1 MKCYQLEEA
10 QHRTWPREDGARPP
24 DHLLIVGGR
33 GEEVRARVAAF
44 HCATRRSGA
53 LVPTRPGEM
62 PLHQGQSELARALD
76 LAAFGTVVVHDL
88 HRLHLGLQ
96 GALARLI
103 ERGWYRGE
111 DGRWREGNV
120 QLVAT
125 LPALLPT
132 SGWQRTLREDLLRL
146 LSREVVWLP

>member
-1 MKCYQLEEA
+1 M
-10 QHRTWPREDGARPP
+10 RPP
-24 DHLLIVGGR
+24 EHLLLVGGSC
-33 GEEVRARVAAF
+33 EEVMACAAAF
-44 HCATRRSGA
+44 HVATRHGGA
-53 LVPTRPGEM
+53 LVPTRPGEL

-76 LAAFGTVVVHDL
+76 RAVFGTVLVHDL

-111 DGRWREGNV
+111 DGRWREANI

-125 LPALLPT
+125 LPAHLPT
-132 SGWQRTLREDLLRL
+132 SGWQRTLREDLVRL
-146 LSREVVWLP
+146 LCQDVVRLPERGP